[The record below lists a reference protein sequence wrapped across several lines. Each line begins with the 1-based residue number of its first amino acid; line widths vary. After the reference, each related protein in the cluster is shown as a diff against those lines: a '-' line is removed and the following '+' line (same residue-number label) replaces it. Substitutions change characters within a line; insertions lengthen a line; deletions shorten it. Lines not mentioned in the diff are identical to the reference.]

1 METIRIAEKILGKNN
16 ELADGNRHRF
26 EAAGVFVV
34 SLVGSAGGGKTSLLE
49 RVIPRLA
56 NELRVGVI
64 EGDVETERDGRRIE
78 ALHVPVSQVV
88 TGGTCHLNAGM
99 IEKAAATM
107 TLADI
112 DLLFIENVGNLIC
125 PAAYSLGEHMRVV
138 VMSTTEGED
147 KPLKYPAM
155 FRQAD
160 AMVLNKIDL
169 LPHLPLNVCELEEF
183 ARRVQPELQIFRTSA
198 QTNEGIEAWTKWL
211 LDRRASWY
219 PANWTNL
226 FNCSSAVAMK

>member
-1 METIRIAEKILGKNN
+1 METIRIVEKILGQND
-16 ELADGNRHRF
+16 ELAAGNRWRF
-26 EAAGVFVV
+26 EASGVFVV

-99 IEKAAATM
+99 IEKTAAGM
-107 TLADI
+107 PLADI
-112 DLLFIENVGNLIC
+112 DLLFVENVGNLIC
-125 PAAYSLGEHMRVV
+125 PASYSLGEHMRVV

-169 LPHLPLNVCELEEF
+169 LPHLPLNVTELEDF
-183 ARRVQPELQIFRTSA
+183 ARRVQPELKIFRTSA

-211 LDRRASWY
+211 MKCRASWRA
-219 PANWTNL
+219 ANWT
-226 FNCSSAVAMK
+226 S

>member
-1 METIRIAEKILGKNN
+1 METIRIAEKILGKND
-16 ELADGNRHRF
+16 ELAAANRERF
-26 EAAGVFVV
+26 EASGVFVV

-49 RVIPRLA
+49 RAIPRLA
-56 NELRVGVI
+56 GRLRAGVI

-78 ALHVPVSQVV
+78 ALRVPVSQVV

-99 IEKAAATM
+99 IQKAAARMPLTE
-107 TLADI
+107 I

-125 PAAYSLGEHMRVV
+125 PASYSLGEHMRVV

-155 FRQAD
+155 FRQAE
-160 AMVLNKIDL
+160 AMVLNKVDL
-169 LPHLPLNVCELEEF
+169 LPHLPLNVSELEDF
-183 ARRVQPELQIFRTSA
+183 ARRVQPELKIFRTSA

-211 LDRRASWY
+211 MKCRASWRQ
-219 PANWTNL
+219 ANWTN
-226 FNCSSAVAMK
+226 